1 MNGVIKRYSLAFQ
14 QKVVSEIESGQLSI
28 GDARR
33 LYDITGG
40 ETIQKW
46 IRKLG
51 KNHLL
56 NKVVRI
62 EMKDEKER
70 IKELEKRV
78 RELESALANEHI
90 RNILLESM
98 VQVAKEDYGIDLKKK
113 HGQGPSKSDTGK

>member
-1 MNGVIKRYSLAFQ
+1 MSRTVKRYSTAFK

-46 IRKLG
+46 IRRFG

-56 NKVVRI
+56 NKYYG
-62 EMKDEKER
+62 
-70 IKELEKRV
+70 
-78 RELESALANEHI
+78 HP
-90 RNILLESM
+90 
-98 VQVAKEDYGIDLKKK
+98 EDKPHTLHK
-113 HGQGPSKSDTGK
+113 